1 MRINKLRLKNFRLF
15 QDLEIDFGNSNI
27 TASIGINGAGKTS
40 ILDAISKALSSIMSD
55 VNLQTHGQDFLSN
68 SDILKGET
76 STSIEASFSLD
87 GETINVNCNWSIDGN
102 RQNTVDNTGELI
114 KNRLPLMV
122 YYRVN
127 RTSSIPVFAKS
138 MISDRVSAMYSS
150 ALEANV
156 SAFSKFEGWFIN
168 ELNLENEYKVS
179 KADHLYEL
187 DSLRNVRNAFKK
199 FLSIVGENSI
209 TDIRIDRDAKSTDF
223 NLDNERYAVVI
234 KNGDRL
240 RFNQLSSGERMVM
253 YLVSDIAR
261 RLTFSAQ
268 NDENT
273 INGSGIV
280 LIDELDLHLHPAWQ
294 KTIVQALKNTFPNV
308 QFIVTT
314 HAPLILSTL
323 RPENILAL
331 SDGNVISKE
340 NLPKVFSGTADEVLE
355 ELMNVKPY
363 MMDFDSEK
371 QELDILY
378 NNFQLDEAEKK
389 LKQLKH
395 RIDSNAE
402 WIVNYEKR
410 IAFAKT

>member
-1 MRINKLRLKNFRLF
+1 
-15 QDLEIDFGNSNI
+15 
-27 TASIGINGAGKTS
+27 
-40 ILDAISKALSSIMSD
+40 
-55 VNLQTHGQDFLSN
+55 
-68 SDILKGET
+68 
-76 STSIEASFSLD
+76 
-87 GETINVNCNWSIDGN
+87 
-102 RQNTVDNTGELI
+102 
-114 KNRLPLMV
+114 MV

-187 DSLRNVRNAFKK
+187 DSLRNVRNAFKN

-223 NLDNERYAVVI
+223 NLDNEPYAVVI

-389 LKQLKH
+389 LKQLKQ

-402 WIVNYEKR
+402 WIINYEKR

>member
-55 VNLQTHGQDFLSN
+55 ENLQTHGQDFLSN

-76 STSIEASFSLD
+76 NTTIEASFSLD
-87 GETINVNCNWSIDGN
+87 GEAINVNCNWSIDGKGE
-102 RQNTVDNTGELI
+102 NTVDNTGEFI

-209 TDIRIDRDAKSTDF
+209 TDIRIDRDSKSTDF
-223 NLDNERYAVVI
+223 NLDNEPYAVVI

-261 RLTFSAQ
+261 RLTFSGQQ
-268 NDENT
+268 NDNA

-294 KTIVQALKNTFPNV
+294 KTIVKALKTTFPNV
-308 QFIVTT
+308 QFIVTS

-331 SDGNVISKE
+331 SEGNVVSKE

-363 MMDFDSEK
+363 ILDFDSEK

-378 NNFQLDEAEKK
+378 NNFQFDEAEKK
-389 LKQLKH
+389 LKQLKQ
-395 RIDSNAE
+395 RIDTNAE
-402 WIVNYEKR
+402 WIINYEKR

>member
-223 NLDNERYAVVI
+223 NLDNEPYAVVI

-378 NNFQLDEAEKK
+378 NNFQLDEAEK
-389 LKQLKH
+389 
-395 RIDSNAE
+395 N
-402 WIVNYEKR
+402 
-410 IAFAKT
+410 

>member
-15 QDLEIDFGNSNI
+15 QDLVIDFGNSNI

-55 VNLQTHGQDFLSN
+55 ENLQTHGQDFLSN

-76 STSIEASFSLD
+76 NTTIEASFSLD
-87 GETINVNCNWSIDGN
+87 GKTINVNCNWSIDGN
-102 RQNTVDNTGELI
+102 GQNTVDNTGEFI

-187 DSLRNVRNAFKK
+187 DSLRNVRNAFKN

-223 NLDNERYAVVI
+223 NLDNEPYAVVI

-340 NLPKVFSGTADEVLE
+340 NLPKVYSGTADEVLE

>member
-223 NLDNERYAVVI
+223 NLDNEPYAVVI

>member
-1 MRINKLRLKNFRLF
+1 
-15 QDLEIDFGNSNI
+15 
-27 TASIGINGAGKTS
+27 
-40 ILDAISKALSSIMSD
+40 
-55 VNLQTHGQDFLSN
+55 
-68 SDILKGET
+68 
-76 STSIEASFSLD
+76 
-87 GETINVNCNWSIDGN
+87 
-102 RQNTVDNTGELI
+102 
-114 KNRLPLMV
+114 
-122 YYRVN
+122 
-127 RTSSIPVFAKS
+127 
-138 MISDRVSAMYSS
+138 
-150 ALEANV
+150 
-156 SAFSKFEGWFIN
+156 
-168 ELNLENEYKVS
+168 
-179 KADHLYEL
+179 
-187 DSLRNVRNAFKK
+187 
-199 FLSIVGENSI
+199 
-209 TDIRIDRDAKSTDF
+209 
-223 NLDNERYAVVI
+223 
-234 KNGDRL
+234 
-240 RFNQLSSGERMVM
+240 MVM

>member
-1 MRINKLRLKNFRLF
+1 MRLKNFRLF

-223 NLDNERYAVVI
+223 NLDNEPYAVVI